1 MSVIKKW
8 ARSFSEDFRRCRS
21 LQGNHGTGTGVK
33 AMTEHILE
41 AYRIDIEV
49 RTNPEG
55 NQRAIADGWK
65 VNAHEI
71 KGCDV

>member
-1 MSVIKKW
+1 VTISDAALLSREITVL
-8 ARSFSEDFRRCRS
+8 EPG
-21 LQGNHGTGTGVK
+21 LK
-33 AMTEHILE
+33 AMTEHILK
-41 AYRIDIEV
+41 AYRIDIEA

-71 KGCDV
+71 KVV

>member
-1 MSVIKKW
+1 VTISDAALLSREITVLE
-8 ARSFSEDFRRCRS
+8 AG
-21 LQGNHGTGTGVK
+21 LK

-41 AYRIDIEV
+41 AYRIDIEA

-55 NQRAIADGWK
+55 NQRAIADRWK

-71 KGCDV
+71 KGV